1 MLLLA
6 RSTLCALHSDADFYY
21 LAGGLGAVVGEKRA
35 EINNCKR
42 SSHVREGSAAST
54 CGSCPLT

>member
-21 LAGGLGAVVGEKRA
+21 LAGGWEPWLGKKEL
-35 EINNCKR
+35 R
-42 SSHVREGSAAST
+42 SITANDRVMSERGQQAALVEAA
-54 CGSCPLT
+54 P